1 MTGNENNTKGKT
13 MKTATKKL
21 NARQMAALTA
31 FATYTETGWPEGVM
45 RCTGIALLDRG
56 LIEVVSSTGLQYA
69 SDYVPNFCG
78 KGYHVRRTAYCV
90 TRYAI
95 TDAGRSLLNG

>member
-1 MTGNENNTKGKT
+1 MTGNDTNTKGT
-13 MKTATKKL
+13 NMKAAAKKL
-21 NARQMAALTA
+21 NARQMTALAA
-31 FATYTETGWPEGVM
+31 FVDHKESGWPEGVM

-78 KGYHVRRTAYCV
+78 KGYHVRRTAYCI

-95 TDAGRSLLNG
+95 TEAGRSMLNG